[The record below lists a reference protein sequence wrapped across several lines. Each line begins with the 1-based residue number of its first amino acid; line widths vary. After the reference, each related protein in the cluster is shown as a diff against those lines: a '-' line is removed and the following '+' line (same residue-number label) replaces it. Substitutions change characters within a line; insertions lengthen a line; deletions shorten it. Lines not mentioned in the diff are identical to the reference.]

1 MKLSH
6 ECLTAIDGNMPMVY
20 VALNFEVGLRLCR
33 DELILLNLRNKD
45 GLKKVIKLPNDLC
58 KC

>member
-6 ECLTAIDGNMPMVY
+6 ECITAIDGNMPMVY
-20 VALNFEVGLRLCR
+20 AALNFEVGLRLCR